1 MMSTCPNEELYCA
14 YVDDEVP
21 PILRE
26 KLEAHMLKCEK
37 CTCLVGKYK
46 VIRSVLVYDETPGLD
61 LDKSFE
67 KLLFKRNSIKK
78 NSRRKFVIGMR
89 YRAIVASSVAGIFLF
104 AFLFVLLQ
112 HNSIRTKIYTLN
124 KPQEKFTPILPISSY
139 KQYNNSITNIDLYDM
154 EKVLEKENKYNT
166 KIYKDFTNTFN
177 SFSVLYTPLNED
189 VNKFNVIMPNVT
201 GNIIYDYGLS
211 VPNYKNLNKNAK

>member
-1 MMSTCPNEELYCA
+1 MYTCPKEDFCCAFVDGEVSSQLKKEFEEYLSQ
-14 YVDDEVP
+14 
-21 PILRE
+21 
-26 KLEAHMLKCEK
+26 CEK
-37 CTCLVGKYK
+37 CRQSIEQFKFLKNALISNEAPV
-46 VIRSVLVYDETPGLD
+46 LD

-67 KLLFKRNSIKK
+67 KLLFKRNSIQKD
-78 NSRRKFVIGMR
+78 SRRKFVIGMR

-112 HNSIRTKIYTLN
+112 HNSLRTKIYTLN

-154 EKVLEKENKYNT
+154 EKVLEKENKCNT